1 MFNSEQLNV
10 LQYIAEEC
18 ERQGSG
24 GASVYNM
31 VKAWEYASNLK
42 DLACPLTLE
51 IIETL
56 GKLVEPEY
64 NKNGFR
70 QIRIFVSDGF
80 TSIEKAPWERVP
92 EMLQNLIEAYYE
104 GRLEPTHKV
113 AETPEDQFYFEY
125 QNIHGFRDGNGRSGK
140 IVYNFLRGTLNNPW
154 LPPNFWNY
162 TNL

>member
-1 MFNSEQLNV
+1 MFNKTQMNI

-24 GASVYNM
+24 GASVYDM
-31 VKAWEYASNLK
+31 LKAWEYALTIK
-42 DLACPLTLE
+42 GPLTLE

-56 GKLVEPEY
+56 GKIVEPED

-104 GRLEPTHKV
+104 GRLEPAHKES
-113 AETPEDQFYFEY
+113 ETSEDQLYFEY
-125 QNIHGFRDGNGRSGK
+125 ENIHPFRAGNGRSGK
-140 IVYNFLRGTLNNPW
+140 IVFNLLKGTLKNPW
-154 LPPNFWNY
+154 GVPNFWGYDNP
-162 TNL
+162 